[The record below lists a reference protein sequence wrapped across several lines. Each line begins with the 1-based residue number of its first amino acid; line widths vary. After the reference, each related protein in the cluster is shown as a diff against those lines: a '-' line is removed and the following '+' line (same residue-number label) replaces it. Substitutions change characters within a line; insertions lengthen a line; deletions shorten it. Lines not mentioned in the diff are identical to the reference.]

1 MLLAWLLAAGCVCPY
16 TIYIHMRVSF
26 FFFLLTS
33 DSTRAAARVGY
44 PQSPPRAEIESRER
58 ERAFGISPDTL
69 KRCLSI
75 LEKIQRSWSAIWY
88 LVGGRWS
95 DTSHF
100 AFAFSGFF
108 WKLEKVLT
116 TKIRT
121 KKTAPLAPNPTTQPS
136 LLFLAACG
144 ERIP

>member
-1 MLLAWLLAAGCVCPY
+1 MAAGCWVRVS
-16 TIYIHMRVSF
+16 IYHIYLHMRVSF

-121 KKTAPLAPNPTTQPS
+121 KKTARPS
-136 LLFLAACG
+136 LLTPPHSHPFFSLRLCG